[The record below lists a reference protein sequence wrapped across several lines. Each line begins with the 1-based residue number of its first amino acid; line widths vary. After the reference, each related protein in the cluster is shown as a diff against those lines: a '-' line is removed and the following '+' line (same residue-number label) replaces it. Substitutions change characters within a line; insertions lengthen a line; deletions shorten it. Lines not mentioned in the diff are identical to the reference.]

1 MSEHNQPHLIRG
13 MGLLSATAANM
24 LEMIG
29 IGPFITIPLI
39 IAAMGGPQAMLGWL
53 LGAVIAICDGLVW
66 AGARAAMPGSGGSYR
81 YLQQAFGPARLG
93 RLMSFLFIWQ
103 TICTAPFSIAS
114 GAVGFSNYTKYL
126 WLAMT
131 ETQGEILA
139 VGLCVAVTVLLRLYR
154 NIRSIGRL
162 SVVMWVVVLL
172 TVGWV
177 LIAGLANFQLNRVLD
192 FPPNAFNLSWS
203 FFVGLGGATLTA
215 VYDYGGYNNVC
226 FFGGEVKDPG
236 RIIPRTVLLSILAV
250 AAIYLTMTITIM
262 GVVPWREAIN
272 PDSLA
277 YKAIVAD
284 FIQRL
289 YGSQPPR
296 S

>member
-1 MSEHNQPHLIRG
+1 MNTGSRLVRG
-13 MGLLSATAANM
+13 SD
-24 LEMIG
+24 
-29 IGPFITIPLI
+29 
-39 IAAMGGPQAMLGWL
+39 
-53 LGAVIAICDGLVW
+53 C
-66 AGARAAMPGSGGSYR
+66 
-81 YLQQAFGPARLG
+81 PAH
-93 RLMSFLFIWQ
+93 
-103 TICTAPFSIAS
+103 
-114 GAVGFSNYTKYL
+114 
-126 WLAMT
+126 
-131 ETQGEILA
+131 
-139 VGLCVAVTVLLRLYR
+139 R

-250 AAIYLTMTITIM
+250 AAICLTMTITIM
-262 GVVPWREAIN
+262 GVVRGAKRSIQTRWLTKLS
-272 PDSLA
+272 SLISFKGCMA
-277 YKAIVAD
+277 PK
-284 FIQRL
+284 
-289 YGSQPPR
+289 PPR